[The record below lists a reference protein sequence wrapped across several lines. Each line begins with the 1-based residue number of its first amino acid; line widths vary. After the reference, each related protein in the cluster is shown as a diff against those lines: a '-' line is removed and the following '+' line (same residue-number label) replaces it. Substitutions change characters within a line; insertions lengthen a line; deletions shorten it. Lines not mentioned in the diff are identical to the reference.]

1 MKIAVIG
8 AGYVGL
14 ANAFALSVRH
24 DVVIHDI
31 AAEKIDSLNN
41 GIVPI
46 RDGDMDGFLRRDDLS
61 LRATIDASQALADAD
76 VVVVA
81 TPTNYSPDQSSFDT
95 SSVESVIAN
104 VAKVRPEAIVVIKS
118 TIPVGFTERMTAMH
132 STLSTVFSPEFLREG
147 KALFDCLHPSRI
159 VVGGDS
165 SDAKV
170 VAELFREASEDDDVP
185 VLITGATEAET
196 IKLFSNAYLAV
207 RVAFFNELDSFAMS
221 RGLVARDVVQGVSL
235 DPRIGD
241 GYNNPSFG
249 YGGYCLPKDV
259 RQLQSEMAGIPS
271 NLIAAVDAANE
282 ARKDYIVQHI
292 LAMKPKVVGIYRL
305 AMKAGSDNN
314 REASVFGIIDR
325 LVADGVNVVVY
336 EPEIDG
342 SGTLGYDVVRD
353 FAEFDSRCDVVIA
366 NRSIGEDV
374 AFTKPVVSRD
384 LFGVN

>member
-1 MKIAVIG
+1 MKIAVVG

-14 ANAFALSVRH
+14 ANAIALAVHH
-24 DVVIHDI
+24 DVVIHDV
-31 AAEKIDSLNN
+31 ASEKIDSLNN
-41 GIVPI
+41 GVIPI
-46 RDGDMDGFLRRDDLS
+46 RDSDMDAFLARGGLS
-61 LRATIDASQALADAD
+61 LRATDQAADALEEAD
-76 VVVVA
+76 VVLIA
-81 TPTNYSPDQSSFDT
+81 TPTNYLPDESWFDT
-95 SSVESVIAN
+95 SSVESVIAA
-104 VAKVRPEAIVVIKS
+104 VAAVRPEAIVVIKS
-118 TIPVGFTERMTAMH
+118 TIPVGFTDRMKAAYPG
-132 STLSTVFSPEFLREG
+132 LSLVFSPEFLREG

-159 VVGGDS
+159 VVGGEDH
-165 SDAKV
+165 DAKV
-170 VAELFREASEDDDVP
+170 IAELFREASQDADVP
-185 VLITGATEAET
+185 VLITGPTEAET

-221 RGLVARDVVQGVSL
+221 RGLIARDVVQGVSL

-271 NLIAAVDAANE
+271 NLIASVDAANE

-325 LVADGVNVVVY
+325 LVKSGVSVVIY
-336 EPEIDG
+336 ETEIDG
-342 SGTLGYDVVRD
+342 SASLGYEIVHDL
-353 FAEFDSRCDVVIA
+353 AEFDARCDVIIA

>member
-1 MKIAVIG
+1 MKIAVVG

-31 AAEKIDSLNN
+31 AADKIDSINK
-41 GIVPI
+41 GVVPI
-46 RDGDMDGFLRRDDLS
+46 RDGDMDEFLRRTDLS
-61 LRATIDASQALADAD
+61 LTASTDLPTALEGVD
-76 VVVVA
+76 VVMVA
-81 TPTNYSPDQSSFDT
+81 TPTNYLPDQSSFDT
-95 SSVESVIAN
+95 TSVESVIAD
-104 VAKVRPEAIVVIKS
+104 VATARPEAIVLIKS
-118 TIPVGFTERMTAMH
+118 TIPVGFTERMRAAH
-132 STLSTVFSPEFLREG
+132 PGLSIVFSPEFLREG

-159 VVGGDS
+159 VVGGEDR
-165 SDAKV
+165 DAKMI
-170 VAELFREASEDDDVP
+170 AELLCEASEDSDIP
-185 VLITGATEAET
+185 VLITGPTEAET

-207 RVAFFNELDSFAMS
+207 RVAFFNELDSFALS
-221 RGLVARDVVQGVSL
+221 RGLSARDVVQGVSL

-271 NLIAAVDAANE
+271 NLIASVDGANE
-282 ARKDYIVQHI
+282 ARKDYIVEHI
-292 LAMKPKVVGIYRL
+292 LAMKPQTVGIYRL

-314 REASVFGIIDR
+314 REASVFGVIDR
-325 LVADGVNVVVY
+325 LIAAGVEILVY

-342 SGTLGYDVVRD
+342 TDLLGYSVVHD
-353 FAEFDSRCDVVIA
+353 LTAFEQACDVILA
-366 NRSIGEDV
+366 NRSMGED
-374 AFTKPVVSRD
+374 FSLSKPVISRD

>member
-24 DVVIHDI
+24 EVVIHDI
-31 AAEKIDSLNN
+31 AREKIDSISA
-41 GIVPI
+41 GVVPI
-46 RDGDMDGFLRRDDLS
+46 RDGDMDAFLHRGDLH
-61 LRATIDASQALADAD
+61 LTATTEIDRALGGAE
-76 VVVVA
+76 VVMIA
-81 TPTNYSPDQSSFDT
+81 TPTNYLPDQSSFDT
-95 SSVESVIAN
+95 SSVESVIAA
-104 VAKVRPEAIVVIKS
+104 VAAQRPDAIVVIKS
-118 TIPVGFTERMTAMH
+118 TIPVGFTERMKSMH
-132 STLSTVFSPEFLREG
+132 PTLSIVFSPEFLREG
-147 KALFDCLHPSRI
+147 KALHDCLHPSRI
-159 VVGGDS
+159 VVGGDDR
-165 SDAKV
+165 DAKMI
-170 VAELFREASEDDDVP
+170 AELFREASEDSDVP
-185 VLITGATEAET
+185 MLVTGPTEAET

-221 RGLVARDVVQGVSL
+221 RGLIARDVVQGVSL

-259 RQLQSEMAGIPS
+259 RQLQSEMSGIPS

-292 LAMKPKVVGIYRL
+292 LAMKPKTVGIYRL

-325 LVADGVNVVVY
+325 LVRAGVEVSIY
-336 EPEIDG
+336 EPEIAVESGIGHRFD
-342 SGTLGYDVVRD
+342 GTLV
-353 FAEFDSRCDVVIA
+353 EFEAACDVIVA
-366 NRSIGEDV
+366 NRVPPGEIQDSP
-374 AFTKPVVSRD
+374 KLVSRD
-384 LFGVN
+384 LFGTG

>member
-1 MKIAVIG
+1 MKIAVVG

-14 ANAFALSVRH
+14 ANAIALAAHH
-24 DVVIHDI
+24 DVVIHDV
-31 AAEKIDSLNN
+31 ASEKIDSLNN
-41 GIVPI
+41 GVIPI
-46 RDGDMDGFLRRDDLS
+46 RDSDMDAFLARGGLS
-61 LRATIDASQALADAD
+61 LRAPDQAADALGGAD
-76 VVVVA
+76 VVLIA
-81 TPTNYSPDQSSFDT
+81 TPTNYLPDESWFDT
-95 SSVESVIAN
+95 SSVESVIAD
-104 VAKVRPEAIVVIKS
+104 VAAVRPETIVVIKS
-118 TIPVGFTERMTAMH
+118 TIPVGFTDRMKAAYPG
-132 STLSTVFSPEFLREG
+132 LALVFSPEFLREG

-159 VVGGDS
+159 VVGGEDH
-165 SDAKV
+165 DAKV
-170 VAELFREASEDDDVP
+170 IAELFREASQDADVP
-185 VLITGATEAET
+185 VLITGPTEAET

-221 RGLVARDVVQGVSL
+221 RGLIARDVVQGVSL

-271 NLIAAVDAANE
+271 NLIASVDAANE
-282 ARKDYIVQHI
+282 ARKDYIVQNI

-325 LVADGVNVVVY
+325 LVKSGVSVVIY
-336 EPEIDG
+336 ETEIDG
-342 SGTLGYDVVRD
+342 SASLGYEIVHDL
-353 FAEFDSRCDVVIA
+353 AEFDARCDVIIA